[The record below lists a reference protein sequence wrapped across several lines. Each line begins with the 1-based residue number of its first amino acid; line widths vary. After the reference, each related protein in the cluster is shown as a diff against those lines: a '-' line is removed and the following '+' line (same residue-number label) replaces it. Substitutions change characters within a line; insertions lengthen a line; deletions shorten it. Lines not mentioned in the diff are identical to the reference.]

1 MTPEQVD
8 AQRWLDEVHRISIA
22 FIAFFLIAGAVH
34 AVAIWIPD
42 IKTGD

>member
-8 AQRWLDEVHRISIA
+8 AQSWLDEVHRISKA
-22 FIAFFLIAGAVH
+22 FIAFYLIAGAIH

-42 IKTGD
+42 IKTND